1 MTLFRLLV
9 WRHLLAEPL
18 RTILTVLG
26 ISLGVAV
33 YVAVA
38 TANIEVL
45 RTFEEGV
52 LGVAGR
58 TTLQV
63 TSAATLPEGFDEQ
76 IIRIVRQAYGVTTAA
91 PVLEFTAI
99 WRGGSTK
106 PVALPI
112 LGVDLLAESA
122 VRDYTIASAD
132 SPRPRTKEIGDGG
145 DTDWER
151 YLEPDAIVIGRA
163 FARRYGLT
171 AGESIDLRVGPLV
184 RRLVIRGLMEGH
196 GPRGAALEE
205 LAVMDIASAQLT
217 FERLGQLDR
226 IDVVSDRARS
236 IEEVAASLRQRL
248 PSGLLVKRPE
258 QRNAQMERMTRAFR
272 LNVASLSAVA
282 LLVGLFLVYNTMSFA
297 VLRRRREIGILRSL
311 GMLPQGISRL
321 FLLEALLLGMAGWAL
336 GVLGGIFLA
345 RIAVRMMAT
354 TSGNLYDMA
363 VLPSPA
369 ILPSAVVIQS
379 FLVGIGVAV
388 FGSLG
393 PIREARGVEPV
404 RALVPKGYEMDTPK
418 PVVSIVLKSIVLLIL
433 AGATALMKPVDGL
446 PLFGYLSAFLLI
458 MAFAMLSSIVIRVI
472 SPFLRA
478 VLPRRSGVVLRIAAG
493 ELGRAPIRNAVAVSA
508 LMVGLALMI
517 GMTILIESFR
527 QTVDVWLDQ
536 TVKADMI
543 VAAPTWL
550 GSGPPGRL
558 PESVRQRLL
567 GIPGIDAVDAYRDV
581 RMEFRDR
588 PVAVVARDLLLHARH
603 SRYLF
608 LEGDSSAILT
618 SAVQT
623 DEVLISETFA
633 NQFDL
638 HKGDPIMLP
647 SPGAPVELRIGGVF
661 YDYATDGGKVVM
673 DRALYERFWR
683 DPNLTVVPLYLAA
696 GVDRDKIRDAV
707 LARLAG
713 DPPVLVLTNAEL
725 KREVL
730 RIFDQTFAVT
740 YALELIALLVALL
753 GIINALVSGILER
766 QSELAVMRAIGATS
780 GQIGRIILSESALLG
795 ISGIILGVV
804 AGFLLSIL
812 LIHVVNKQSF
822 GWSIAF
828 HPSIVELLKITT
840 LAFITTVLAGYGA
853 ARRAA
858 HLPLG
863 ESLQYE

>member
-1 MTLFRLLV
+1 MTLFRLIV

-26 ISLGVAV
+26 IGLGVAV

-58 TTLQV
+58 TTLQITTAV
-63 TSAATLPEGFDEQ
+63 ALPGGFDEQ
-76 IIRIVRQAYGVTTAA
+76 IIRTVRQADGVMVAA

-99 WRGGSTK
+99 WRGDLAV

-112 LGVDLLAESA
+112 LGVDLLEESA
-122 VRDYTIASAD
+122 VRDYTIAPANT
-132 SPRPRTKEIGDGG
+132 SPFRTEENGASG

-151 YLEPDAIVIGRA
+151 YLEPDAIIIGRA
-163 FARRYGLT
+163 FARRYGL
-171 AGESIDLRVGPLV
+171 APGGFVDLRVGSLV
-184 RRLVIRGLMEGH
+184 RRLVVRGVIEGR
-196 GPRGAALEE
+196 GPRGAALDE

-217 FERLGQLDR
+217 FDRLGQLDR
-226 IDVVSDRARS
+226 IDVVSDPARS
-236 IEEVAASLRQRL
+236 IDEVASSLRRRL

-311 GMLPQGISRL
+311 GMLPQGVSRL
-321 FLLEALLLGMAGWAL
+321 FLLEGLLLGMVGWAV

-345 RIAVRMMAT
+345 RIAVRMMTT

-363 VLPSPA
+363 VSPSSA
-369 ILPSAVVIQS
+369 ILPLAVVIQS
-379 FLVGIGVAV
+379 FLIGIGVAI

-393 PIREARGVEPV
+393 PIGEASGVEPV
-404 RALVPKGYEMDTPK
+404 RALARKGYETDRPK
-418 PVVSIVLKSIVLLIL
+418 RVVPVLLKSIVVLIMAGMAAL
-433 AGATALMKPVDGL
+433 AGPMQGL

-458 MAFAMLSSIVIRVI
+458 MAFAMLSSVIMRVV
-472 SPFLRA
+472 SPSLRA
-478 VLPRRSGVVLRIAAG
+478 ILPGRYGVAVRIAAA
-493 ELGRAPIRNAVAVSA
+493 ELERAPIRNAVAVSA

-517 GMTILIESFR
+517 GMTILIQSFR
-527 QTVDVWLDQ
+527 HTVDVWLEQ
-536 TVKADMI
+536 TVKADVI

-550 GSGPPGRL
+550 GSGPPGLL
-558 PESVRQRLL
+558 PESVPQRLL
-567 GIPGIDAVDAYRDV
+567 GIPGIEAVDAYRDV
-581 RMEFRDR
+581 RTEFRDR
-588 PVAVVARDLLLHARH
+588 PVALVARDLLLHARH

-608 LEGDSSAILT
+608 LEGDSSAVLAR
-618 SAVQT
+618 AVQN
-623 DEVLISETFA
+623 DEVIISETFA
-633 NQFDL
+633 NQFGL
-638 HKGDPIMLP
+638 HKGDLIRLP
-647 SPGAPVELRIGGVF
+647 SPSAPVEFRIGGVF

-673 DRALYERFWR
+673 DRTLYERYWR
-683 DPNLTVVPLYLAA
+683 DKNLTVVPLYLAA
-696 GVDRDKIRDAV
+696 GVDPEKIRGAV
-707 LARLAG
+707 LERLAG
-713 DPPVLVLTNAEL
+713 DPPVLVLTNSEL
-725 KREVL
+725 KGQVL

-753 GIINALVSGILER
+753 GIINALLSGILER
-766 QSELAVMRAIGATS
+766 QSELAVMRAVGATS
-780 GQIGRIILSESALLG
+780 GQIGRIVLWESALLG
-795 ISGIILGVV
+795 VSGIILGVV

-812 LIHVVNKQSF
+812 LIQVVNKQSF

-828 HPSIVELLKITT
+828 HPSSAEILKAMA
-840 LAFITTVLAGYGA
+840 LALITTVLAGYGA

-858 HLPLG
+858 KLPLA